1 MRATDLDAY
10 QSPWL
15 SVADL
20 QGRARRLTISQWSF
34 ENVKSRE
41 GETVRKVAVA
51 FEGARKRL
59 LLNTTQAK
67 ALDAGLGELERWPGR
82 QVILQPGRTPQG
94 QATIEVVVIQAEHRP
109 PTAPEGESGGDGHAP
124 FQES

>member
-41 GETVRKVAVA
+41 GETVRKIAVA

-67 ALDAGLGELERWPGR
+67 TLDAGLGELERWPGR

-94 QATIEVVVIQAEHRP
+94 QATIEVVVIQAEHRT
-109 PTAPEGESGGDGHAP
+109 PTAPEGEGGADGQAP